1 MICAFC
7 VSFTEEIIPIRLQKS
22 NKQQY
27 QRQMTVIYA
36 TSAKMMQTVVTSR
49 KLTLI
54 STSGK
59 SVGAASKP
67 GKYWTVYR
75 KDPP

>member
-1 MICAFC
+1 
-7 VSFTEEIIPIRLQKS
+7 
-22 NKQQY
+22 
-27 QRQMTVIYA
+27 MTVIYA